1 MSVGIL
7 LPSVQL
13 WLNLNFYCSF
23 ITKLLVDTI
32 RMITGMDVAYHF
44 FITPVMKV
52 SVLQLWTTRE
62 MDSCLVIATKCWFSR
77 GFLPTQGWNRQKVSG
92 NCCEK
97 HLKAIIPGSRLS
109 NTHFTLTKGSL
120 LPVPPTSDFWWKMKT
135 SSWKGQFSALFLHR
149 GLYLGCSTV
158 SFLRCSY
165 HLLLLSPLCIAR
177 RNTVN
182 PGFSLYSKRI
192 A

>member
-1 MSVGIL
+1 MIKNKCIKYLHFKNHRNILSVGIL

-109 NTHFTLTKGSL
+109 TLISHWRKGVCSL
-120 LPVPPTSDFWWKMKT
+120 FHLPLTSDEKWRPAAEKVN
-135 SSWKGQFSALFLHR
+135 FLH
-149 GLYLGCSTV
+149 
-158 SFLRCSY
+158 SFCTEDFILVAQPS
-165 HLLLLSPLCIAR
+165 HA
-177 RNTVN
+177 
-182 PGFSLYSKRI
+182 
-192 A
+192 